1 MKEIINKM
9 ELLSLIKDM
18 LLTAESINT
27 YDALVLISFLD
38 SCILSFNDI
47 KQIITVKLWNEYL
60 KNNPRIN
67 IQDYDKNLKKYK
79 ME

>member
-27 YDALVLISFLD
+27 EDALVLISFLD

-47 KQIITVKLWNEYL
+47 KQIIIVKLWNEYL

>member
-18 LLTAESINT
+18 LLTAESINPE
-27 YDALVLISFLD
+27 DALVLISFLD

-47 KQIITVKLWNEYL
+47 KQIIIVKLWNEYL